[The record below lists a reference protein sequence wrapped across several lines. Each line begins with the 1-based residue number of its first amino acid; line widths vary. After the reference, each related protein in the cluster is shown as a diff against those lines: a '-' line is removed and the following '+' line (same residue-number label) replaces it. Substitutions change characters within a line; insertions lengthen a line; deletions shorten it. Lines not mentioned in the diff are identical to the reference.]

1 MIRLECTTGGHNKFY
16 ELDLIKN
23 NGRVTV
29 RAQYGAIGQAG
40 NEHVIY
46 DGDNEQEAIAEM
58 QKKQLSKQKKGYV
71 IVSNGGSN
79 GTPEQKKTVTSK

>member
-16 ELDLIKN
+16 ELSLTKN

-29 RAQYGAIGQAG
+29 KALYGSIGKAG
-40 NEHVIY
+40 NVHVIY

-58 QKKQLSKQKKGYV
+58 QKKQLSKEKKGYR
-71 IVSNGGSN
+71 IVGNGSSVQA
-79 GTPEQKKTVTSK
+79 PVQKKTVTSK

>member
-16 ELDLIKN
+16 ELSLTKN

-29 RAQYGAIGQAG
+29 MALYGAIGGAG

-58 QKKQLSKQKKGYV
+58 QRKQLSKEKKGYR
-71 IVSNGGSN
+71 IVGHRSSIQA
-79 GTPEQKKTVTSK
+79 TAEKKTVK

>member
-16 ELDLIKN
+16 ELALIKN

-29 RAQYGAIGQAG
+29 KALYGALGQAG

-71 IVSNGGSN
+71 IVGNGSSVQS
-79 GTPEQKKTVTSK
+79 TEQKKTVTSK